1 MEYLGIKLELSPI
14 PVSNV
19 HWLLFQNE
27 FWKLIDEKKG
37 CYMVSSLGRLKS
49 KIEGRRR
56 DGKWMLIKAY
66 EKNKG
71 KGYCEARL
79 SYPNE
84 KMIRPLLHRLVMLT
98 FRPIA
103 NIEMFVNHKNMRPSD
118 SRLCN
123 LEWVSHR
130 ENLTHK
136 KNTDNTKSSKYT
148 GVTFEKSS
156 QRWRAR
162 GSYAKKKICMGR
174 YSTEEEAS
182 LAYKNKMTELGVI
195 NKYAITV

>member
-37 CYMVSSLGRLKS
+37 CYMISSLGRLKS
-49 KIEGRRR
+49 NIRRKG
-56 DGKWMLIKAY
+56 GKWKLIRTY

-71 KGYCEARL
+71 KGYREARL
-79 SYPNE
+79 TYPDE
-84 KMIRPLLHRLVMLT
+84 KIIRPLLHRLVMLA
-98 FRPIA
+98 FKPIA
-103 NIEMFVNHKNMRPSD
+103 NVKMFVNHKNMCPSD

-130 ENLTHK
+130 ENLVHK
-136 KNTDNTKSSKYT
+136 KITDNTKSSKYT

-156 QRWRAR
+156 QKWRAI
-162 GSYAKKKICMGR
+162 GQYDKKRICMGR
-174 YSTEEEAS
+174 YNTEEEAS
-182 LAYKNKMTELGVI
+182 LVYKNKMTELGII
-195 NKYAITV
+195 NKYAVTV